1 MSQDN
6 NILNADKIDQWV
18 SDAMNGSL
26 SLPMSIN
33 AEAAINAVFH
43 QTKRMMWSMVDYKDL
58 MMMYTCALKAV
69 QTKFDIL
76 NTEFKVRHQRN
87 PISSIT
93 TRLKRTSSITEKL
106 VRQNRAFSIE
116 TIEENINDVAGIRVI
131 CTYIDDIYTI
141 ADSLLNQDDVQLVQ
155 KKDYIADPKPNGYR
169 SLHLIIKV
177 PVFFADQRKEMKVEV
192 QIRTIAMD
200 YWASLE
206 HQLKYKQNIPEQD
219 EIVER
224 LKICADTI
232 NATDEEML
240 KIRRQLE
247 EAADTPTEEQ
257 VLFERIHNLDVPI
270 G

>member
-1 MSQDN
+1 MSTDYSFFD
-6 NILNADKIDQWV
+6 ADRIDQWV
-18 SDAMNGSL
+18 NDAMNGSL
-26 SLPMSIN
+26 SLPMSLN
-33 AEAAINAVFH
+33 AEAAINAMFS

-58 MMMYTCALKAV
+58 MMTYTCALKEV
-69 QTKFDIL
+69 QTKFEVL

-87 PISSIT
+87 PISSVT

-106 VRQNRAFSIE
+106 VRQNLPFSIE
-116 TIEENINDVAGIRVI
+116 TIEEHIHDVAGIRVI

-141 ADSLLNQDDVQLVQ
+141 AESLLKQDDVKLIQ
-155 KKDYIADPKPNGYR
+155 KKDYIANPKPNGYR

-177 PVFFADQRKEMKVEV
+177 PVFFADHRKEMKVEV

-206 HQLKYKQNIPEQD
+206 HQLKYKRDIPDQG
-219 EIVER
+219 EIVAR
-224 LKICADTI
+224 LKACAEAI

-247 EAADTPTEEQ
+247 SAEDIQTEED
-257 VLFERIHNLDVPI
+257 VLFQRLYNLDIPI
-270 G
+270 A